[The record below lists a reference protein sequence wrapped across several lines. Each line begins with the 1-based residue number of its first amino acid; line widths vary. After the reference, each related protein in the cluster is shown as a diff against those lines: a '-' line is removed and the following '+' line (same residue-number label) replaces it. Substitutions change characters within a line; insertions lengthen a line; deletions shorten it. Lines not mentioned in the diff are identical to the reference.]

1 MKKTKLTVGTIGH
14 QGHGKTTLTQALLE
28 TAKAQGRHASGHVV
42 INENLPPGPRHHNY
56 PDSPIRQDIA
66 VLPADDPSKLK
77 LAWKI
82 YEEVGIVVINDYAIS
97 RIDISPPSFL
107 RRVSSFLRRT
117 FRRG

>member
-28 TAKAQGRHASGHVV
+28 TAKAQGRHASGHIV

-56 PDSPIRQDIA
+56 PLRNDITI
-66 VLPADDPSKLK
+66 LPADDPSKLE

-82 YEEVGIVVINDYAIS
+82 YEEVGVVVVNDYAVS

-107 RRVSSFLRRT
+107 QRASSFLRRA
-117 FRRG
+117 FRRR